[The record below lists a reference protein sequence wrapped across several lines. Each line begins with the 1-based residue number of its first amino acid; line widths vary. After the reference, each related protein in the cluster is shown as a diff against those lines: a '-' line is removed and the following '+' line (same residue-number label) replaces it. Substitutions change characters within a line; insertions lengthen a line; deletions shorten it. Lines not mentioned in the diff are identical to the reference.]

1 MGNGLNIRESLNSLN
16 VFKEALLTEW
26 FRKEELYMIKIRGT
40 DYNVNI
46 FRILYTSIVGR
57 V

>member
-26 FRKEELYMIKIRGT
+26 FRKEELYMIKIGGT
-40 DYNVNI
+40 NYNVNI